1 LNNFVKYLIIFAPVH
16 NIIYFVIAIWKEEVS
31 LTNGTASPTISA
43 TDLNKIRQKKRALS
57 FLHTNG
63 DTSAP
68 ELSKWLKISLP
79 TCIVLLND
87 LISLGYVK
95 IIGVGESSGGRK
107 PNLYGLP
114 DDGFYVISC
123 DFARYNANMVI
134 CDCYNKF
141 VTKVAVID
149 THIDDPDLVE
159 KLYQAASKL
168 MKENQIPDEKV
179 YGLGVDMPG
188 LVDSTAGINY
198 TIKNKK
204 RQNIRRDL
212 KNRFNKLVYIDNDA
226 RMHAYGEYHFGE
238 AKDSRDAIFI
248 HWSWGLGLGIFMNG
262 QLCSGNKGFA
272 GELSHIPMVENGELC
287 ICGKRGCLETIACS
301 NALMQSVKQ
310 GFADQEISSL
320 INDFRDHPEKVTP
333 EDVINSARQG
343 DEFCVSILNEIG
355 LAMGKGLSFI
365 IQLLN
370 PEIIVLSGPLSRA
383 RQYVLSPIQQSLNRL
398 CLEKISENTAI
409 IVSDLGD
416 QSALLGTSEMVFQK
430 IFTEMNFEGLTR

>member
-1 LNNFVKYLIIFAPVH
+1 MQTDNPATQTK
-16 NIIYFVIAIWKEEVS
+16 
-31 LTNGTASPTISA
+31 SA
-43 TDLNKIRQKKRALS
+43 TDLNKIRQKKRTLS

-63 DTSAP
+63 ESTAP

-95 IIGVGESSGGRK
+95 VIGIGESSGGRK
-107 PNLYGLP
+107 PSLYGLP

-123 DFARYNANMVI
+123 DFARFNANMVI

-141 VTKVAVID
+141 VTNVAKID

-159 KLYQAASKL
+159 KLFQAAQKL
-168 MKENQIPDEKV
+168 MADNQIPVEKV

-188 LVDSTAGINY
+188 LIDSKAGINY
-198 TIKNKK
+198 TIKDKK

-212 KNRFNKLVYIDNDA
+212 KNRFNKLVYTDNDA
-226 RMHAYGEYHFGE
+226 RMHAFGEFHFGE
-238 AKDSRDAIFI
+238 AKDYKDAIFI

-301 NALMQSVKQ
+301 NTIMRMVRQ
-310 GFADQEISSL
+310 GFADQVISSL
-320 INDFRDHPEKVTP
+320 INDFKDHPDKVTP

-343 DEFCVSILNEIG
+343 DEFCISMLNEIG
-355 LAMGKGLSFI
+355 LAMGKGLSYI

-370 PEIIVLSGPLSRA
+370 PEVIVLSGPLSRA

-398 CLEKISENTAI
+398 CLEKISGSTSI

-416 QSALLGTSEMVFQK
+416 QSALLGTSEMVLQK
-430 IFTEMNFEGLTR
+430 IFTEMNFEGLTS

>member
-1 LNNFVKYLIIFAPVH
+1 MLLINEPV
-16 NIIYFVIAIWKEEVS
+16 
-31 LTNGTASPTISA
+31 PQTISVA
-43 TDLNKIRQKKRALS
+43 DLNKIRQKKRALG
-57 FLHTNG
+57 FLRTNG
-63 DTSAP
+63 DTTAP

-95 IIGVGESSGGRK
+95 IIGIGESSGGRK

-114 DDGFYVISC
+114 GDGYYVISC
-123 DFARYNANMVI
+123 DFARFNANMVI

-141 VTKVAVID
+141 VTPVIVID
-149 THIDDPDLVE
+149 TQIDDPDLVE
-159 KLYQAASKL
+159 KLFQAAQKL
-168 MKENQIPDEKV
+168 MTDNQIPDEKV

-188 LVDSTAGINY
+188 LIDSKTGINY
-198 TIKNKK
+198 TIKDKK

-212 KNRFNKLVYIDNDA
+212 KNTFNKLVYVDNDA

-238 AKDSRDAIFI
+238 AKDHKDAIFI

-272 GELSHIPMVENGELC
+272 GELSHIPMVENGEQC
-287 ICGKRGCLETIACS
+287 ICGKRGCLETIASS
-301 NALMQSVKQ
+301 NAIMRSVKK
-310 GFADQEISSL
+310 GFAGQEKSSL
-320 INDFRDHPEKVTP
+320 IISFKDHPEKVTP
-333 EDVINSARQG
+333 EDVINAARQG
-343 DEFCVSILNEIG
+343 DEFCISILNEIG
-355 LAMGKGLSFI
+355 TAMGKGLSYI

-370 PEIIVLSGPLSRA
+370 PEVIVLSGPLSRA

-398 CLEKISENTAI
+398 CLEKISASTSI

-416 QSALLGTSEMVFQK
+416 QSALLGTSEMVLQK